1 MDEILQIL
9 ILVIVPITNFFVI
22 RHTKTWLNPLTII
35 SVVFFLPLIF
45 ALSRLSALQA
55 EFWAYDTY
63 AVILLTLIFWV
74 LFPTIYLLLQKKH
87 EHKETRY
94 QSDQPYLKS
103 KAFELTA
110 RWFALL
116 VGSAYLLANYIQASS
131 LLPFLQPELA
141 VQIHAEFPP
150 GIRLIARAG
159 PAAIAL
165 LFVSFFYNR
174 KKFDLVLMLCIFLI
188 PLSRLSRIDP
198 FISGMMMLVLNGY
211 FPLIKYRSRSIVIAI
226 CLAAVIGVVG
236 LDLGN
241 QRTNQFG
248 RYEVKYE
255 DAILW
260 KPDVTGP
267 LDVLPSLYGFFPL
280 SFENFD
286 VFVRTNKGNYTY
298 GLQSLDWLLTGVFK
312 FNILRSF
319 QELKYSDL
327 HYRPVSSGATVPTVL
342 FPFYADFGAAGSAIP
357 LFIYMLIWLEFFRR
371 AARSPLF
378 AVLFALSSGGFALA
392 TFQAVIVSPL
402 LVQQLI
408 EIAIIFFIVRH
419 LAKKSDPRVL
429 LEKSTVISG

>member
-1 MDEILQIL
+1 MDAILQIL
-9 ILVIVPITNFFVI
+9 ILVILPITNFLVI
-22 RHTKTWLNPLTII
+22 RHTRTWLNPLTII
-35 SVVFFLPLIF
+35 SLVFFLPLVF

-55 EFWAYDTY
+55 EVWAYDTY
-63 AVILLTLIFWV
+63 AVILLSLMFWV
-74 LFPTIYLLLQKKH
+74 LFPTIYLLLQKKR
-87 EHKETRY
+87 EHKEFRY
-94 QSDQPYLKS
+94 QADQFYLKS
-103 KAFELTA
+103 KAFYLTA
-110 RWFALL
+110 RGFGLL
-116 VGSAYLLANYIQASS
+116 VSCAYLIANYIQANS

-141 VQIHAEFPP
+141 VKIHAEFPP
-150 GIRLIARAG
+150 VIRLIARAG

-174 KKFDLVLMLCIFLI
+174 KKFDLFLMLLIFVL

-211 FPLIKYRSRSIVIAI
+211 FPLIKYRSRNVILAI
-226 CLAAVIGVVG
+226 CMAGIVGVVG

-248 RYEVKYE
+248 RYDVKYE

-286 VFVRTNKGNYTY
+286 VFVRTNKGNHTY
-298 GLQSLDWLLTGVFK
+298 GLQSLDWLFTGVLK
-312 FNILRSF
+312 VNILRSF
-319 QELKYSDL
+319 QELKYEDL

-342 FPFYADFGAAGSAIP
+342 FPFYADFGAAGSAAP
-357 LFIYMLIWLEFFRR
+357 LFLYMLIWLEFFRR

-402 LVQQLI
+402 LVQQLF

-419 LAKKSDPRVL
+419 LAKKSGPRIL